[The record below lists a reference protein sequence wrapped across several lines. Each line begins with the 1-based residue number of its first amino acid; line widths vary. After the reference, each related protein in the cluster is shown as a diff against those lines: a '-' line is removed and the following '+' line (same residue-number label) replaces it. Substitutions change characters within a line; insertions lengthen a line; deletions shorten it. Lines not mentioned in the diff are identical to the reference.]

1 MKILTSSTDCLIESS
16 NENIYLSWNEMKWNY
31 IGNVFDYD
39 VSVKD
44 ICKPIHDINTI
55 FLPGNTFSE
64 HLTSFVFFHFRLFYS
79 DG

>member
-1 MKILTSSTDCLIESS
+1 MKILTSSTDCLIDSS

-44 ICKPIHDINTI
+44 ICTPTYNINTI
-55 FLPGNTFSE
+55 FLPGKTFSV
-64 HLTSFVFFHFRLFYS
+64 HLTSFVSFHFRLFYS